1 MTTQFEMRVG
11 ITYFLVS
18 LWLCS
23 PLVESSL
30 LPLPLAATNSNKS
43 VRERR
48 FLKFLSFGDN
58 AADDDSLPAG
68 ILEENTGDETPLPS
82 TKKGTKYN
90 EDYINKH
97 CVPVDECR
105 YCTAE
110 TVTAKG
116 NVDEANT
123 AIPQECFD
131 TGRRQR
137 YECSAAEKSSSGAQA
152 SSSEV
157 VEVIYQSCKSTPA
170 EDYYAV
176 VRMQIICLA
185 LGIFSLRQVN
195 KQKKLSASMFD
206 QRRYRSSSAS
216 SNSSSNTT
224 TSVTKLSRK
233 TSDAAASYMPLS
245 TCDNDDAPGSASKTK
260 SISST

>member
-1 MTTQFEMRVG
+1 MTTQFEMRFG
-11 ITYFLVS
+11 ITYFIVS
-18 LWLCS
+18 LWFCS
-23 PLVESSL
+23 HLAESSL
-30 LPLPLAATNSNKS
+30 LPLPLATNSNKYD
-43 VRERR
+43 RERR
-48 FLKFLSFGDN
+48 YLNFLSFWDN
-58 AADDDSLPAG
+58 AADDDTLPAG
-68 ILEENTGDETPLPS
+68 ILEESIGDETVLPS
-82 TKKGTKYN
+82 TKKRPKYN
-90 EDYINKH
+90 EDYVNKH
-97 CVPVDECR
+97 CITVDECR

-110 TVTAKG
+110 TVTTKG

-137 YECSAAEKSSSGAQA
+137 YECSAAENSSSGTPA

-157 VEVIYQSCKSTPA
+157 MEVIYQSCKSTPA

-176 VRMQIICLA
+176 LRMQIICLA

-195 KQKKLSASMFD
+195 KQKRLSASMFD
-206 QRRYRSSSAS
+206 QRRYGSSSV
-216 SNSSSNTT
+216 SSSSSSSTAP
-224 TSVTKLSRK
+224 SVTKLSRK

-245 TCDNDDAPGSASKTK
+245 TSDNDDVPGSASKTK